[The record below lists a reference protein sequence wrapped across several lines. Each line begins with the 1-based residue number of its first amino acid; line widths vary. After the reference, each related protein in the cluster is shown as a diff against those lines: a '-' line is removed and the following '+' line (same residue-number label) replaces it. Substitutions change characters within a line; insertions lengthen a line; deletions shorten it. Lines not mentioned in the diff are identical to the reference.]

1 MFKKVMIGLAIFA
14 AGVVTGSIITNAV
27 VKEKATQEANEKAA
41 EEIAEVREI
50 YRNKTKKEQNEMV
63 AEEQY
68 EMVAEEQNEKVD
80 PLKVKPQTDR
90 EDYNSYYKMTQNY
103 ASQNQE
109 KPKRASSISDLNA
122 FTYEKS
128 VDRPYIIDPEDYGEE
143 DDYDTMQLTYFM
155 GDKTLVDESA
165 DDTIDEPDLH
175 IGLDNLAIFD
185 EFQGASSIYV
195 RNDILKMDFEILKDD
210 CAYSDLQDEP
220 EVKEKKPHEL

>member
-1 MFKKVMIGLAIFA
+1 MFKKVLSGLAIFA

-27 VKEKATQEANEKAA
+27 VKEKATREANEKAA

-50 YRNKTKKEQNEMV
+50 YRNKTKKEEYEKV
-63 AEEQY
+63 AEES
-68 EMVAEEQNEKVD
+68 EKEVKEENEKVD
-80 PLKVKPQTDR
+80 PLKVKPQTGR

-103 ASQNQE
+103 TSQNEE

>member
-1 MFKKVMIGLAIFA
+1 MFKKVLSGLAIFA

-27 VKEKATQEANEKAA
+27 VKEKATREANEKAA

-50 YRNKTKKEQNEMV
+50 YRNKSKKEQNEKV
-63 AEEQY
+63 AEES
-68 EMVAEEQNEKVD
+68 EKEVKEENEKVD

-103 ASQNQE
+103 TSQNEE

>member
-1 MFKKVMIGLAIFA
+1 MFKKVLSGLAIFA

-63 AEEQY
+63 AEEQ
-68 EMVAEEQNEKVD
+68 NEKVD

-103 ASQNQE
+103 ASQNEE

-220 EVKEKKPHEL
+220 EVIEKKPHEL

>member
-1 MFKKVMIGLAIFA
+1 MFKKVLSSLAIFA

-27 VKEKATQEANEKAA
+27 VKEKATREANEKAA

-50 YRNKTKKEQNEMV
+50 YRNKTKKEEYEKV
-63 AEEQY
+63 AEES
-68 EMVAEEQNEKVD
+68 EKEVKEENEKVD

-103 ASQNQE
+103 TSQNEE

>member
-1 MFKKVMIGLAIFA
+1 MFKKVLSGLAIFA
-14 AGVVTGSIITNAV
+14 AGLVTGSIITNAV
-27 VKEKATQEANEKAA
+27 VKEKAIKEANEKAA

-50 YRNKTKKEQNEMV
+50 YRNKTKKEEYEKV
-63 AEEQY
+63 AEES
-68 EMVAEEQNEKVD
+68 EKEVKEENEKVD

-103 ASQNQE
+103 TSQNEE

>member
-1 MFKKVMIGLAIFA
+1 MFKKVLSGLAIFA

-27 VKEKATQEANEKAA
+27 VKEKATREANEKAA

-50 YRNKTKKEQNEMV
+50 YRNKTKKEQNEKV
-63 AEEQY
+63 AEE
-68 EMVAEEQNEKVD
+68 ESEKVAEEESEKVD
-80 PLKVKPQTDR
+80 PLKVKPQTGR

-103 ASQNQE
+103 TSQNEE

>member
-14 AGVVTGSIITNAV
+14 TGVVTGSIITNAV

-50 YRNKTKKEQNEMV
+50 YRNKTKKEQNE
-63 AEEQY
+63 
-68 EMVAEEQNEKVD
+68 KVD
-80 PLKVKPQTDR
+80 PLKVKPQTGR

-103 ASQNQE
+103 TSQNEE

-185 EFQGASSIYV
+185 EFPGASSIYV

>member
-1 MFKKVMIGLAIFA
+1 MFKKVLSGLAIFA
-14 AGVVTGSIITNAV
+14 AGLVTGSIITNAV
-27 VKEKATQEANEKAA
+27 VKEKAIKEANEKAA

-50 YRNKTKKEQNEMV
+50 YRNKTKKEEYEKV
-63 AEEQY
+63 AEES
-68 EMVAEEQNEKVD
+68 EKEVKEENEKVD
-80 PLKVKPQTDR
+80 PLKVKPQKDR

-103 ASQNQE
+103 TSQNEE

>member
-1 MFKKVMIGLAIFA
+1 MFKKVMIGLVIFA
-14 AGVVTGSIITNAV
+14 AGVVTGSIVTNAV
-27 VKEKATQEANEKAA
+27 VKEKATREANEKAA

-50 YRNKTKKEQNEMV
+50 YRNKTKKEQNEKV
-63 AEEQY
+63 AEES
-68 EMVAEEQNEKVD
+68 EKEVKEENEKVD
-80 PLKVKPQTDR
+80 PLKVKPQTGR

-103 ASQNQE
+103 TSQNEE

-220 EVKEKKPHEL
+220 EVIEKKPHEL

>member
-1 MFKKVMIGLAIFA
+1 MFKKMLSGLAIFT

-27 VKEKATQEANEKAA
+27 VKEKATREANEKAA

-50 YRNKTKKEQNEMV
+50 YRNKTKKEENEKV
-63 AEEQY
+63 AEES
-68 EMVAEEQNEKVD
+68 EKEVKEENEKVD
-80 PLKVKPQTDR
+80 PLKVKPQTGR

-103 ASQNQE
+103 TSQNEE

>member
-1 MFKKVMIGLAIFA
+1 MFKKVLSGLVIFA

-27 VKEKATQEANEKAA
+27 VKEKATREANEKAA

-50 YRNKTKKEQNEMV
+50 YRNKTKREESEKE
-63 AEEQY
+63 
-68 EMVAEEQNEKVD
+68 AEEQNEKVD
-80 PLKVKPQTDR
+80 PLKVKPQTGR

-103 ASQNQE
+103 TSQNEE

>member
-1 MFKKVMIGLAIFA
+1 MCKKVLSGLVIFA

-27 VKEKATQEANEKAA
+27 VKEKATREANEKAA

-50 YRNKTKKEQNEMV
+50 YRNKTKKEQNEKV
-63 AEEQY
+63 TEES
-68 EMVAEEQNEKVD
+68 EKVAEEQNEKVD
-80 PLKVKPQTDR
+80 PLKVKPQTGR

-103 ASQNQE
+103 TSQNE
-109 KPKRASSISDLNA
+109 KKPKRASSISDLNA

-185 EFQGASSIYV
+185 EFPGASSIYV

>member
-1 MFKKVMIGLAIFA
+1 MFKKVLSGLAIFA

-50 YRNKTKKEQNEMV
+50 YRNKTKKEQNEKV
-63 AEEQY
+63 TEE
-68 EMVAEEQNEKVD
+68 ESEKVD
-80 PLKVKPQTDR
+80 PLKVKPQTGR

-103 ASQNQE
+103 TSQNEE

-185 EFQGASSIYV
+185 EFPGASSIYV

>member
-1 MFKKVMIGLAIFA
+1 MFKKVMVGLVIFA
-14 AGVVTGSIITNAV
+14 AGVVTGSIITNTV

-50 YRNKTKKEQNEMV
+50 YRNKIKKEENEKV
-63 AEEQY
+63 AEES
-68 EMVAEEQNEKVD
+68 EKEVKEENEKVD
-80 PLKVKPQTDR
+80 PLKVKPQTGR

-103 ASQNQE
+103 TSQNDE

>member
-1 MFKKVMIGLAIFA
+1 MFKKVLSSLAIFA

-27 VKEKATQEANEKAA
+27 VKEKATREANEKAA

-50 YRNKTKKEQNEMV
+50 YRNKTKKEEYEKV
-63 AEEQY
+63 SEES
-68 EMVAEEQNEKVD
+68 EKEAEEQNEKVD

-103 ASQNQE
+103 TSQNEE

>member
-1 MFKKVMIGLAIFA
+1 MFKKVMIGLVIFA
-14 AGVVTGSIITNAV
+14 AGVVTGSIVTNAV

-50 YRNKTKKEQNEMV
+50 YRNKTKKEQ
-63 AEEQY
+63 Y
-68 EMVAEEQNEKVD
+68 EMVAEESEKEVKEENEKVD
-80 PLKVKPQTDR
+80 PLKVKPQTGR

-103 ASQNQE
+103 TSQNEE

>member
-1 MFKKVMIGLAIFA
+1 MFKKVLSGLAIFA

-27 VKEKATQEANEKAA
+27 VKEKATREANEKAA

-50 YRNKTKKEQNEMV
+50 YRNKTKKEENEKV
-63 AEEQY
+63 AEES
-68 EMVAEEQNEKVD
+68 EKEVKEENEKVD
-80 PLKVKPQTDR
+80 PLKVKPQTSR

-103 ASQNQE
+103 TSQNEE

>member
-1 MFKKVMIGLAIFA
+1 MFKKVLSGLAIFA
-14 AGVVTGSIITNAV
+14 AGLVTGSIITNAV
-27 VKEKATQEANEKAA
+27 VKEKAIKEANEKAA

-50 YRNKTKKEQNEMV
+50 YRNKTKKEEYEKV
-63 AEEQY
+63 SEES
-68 EMVAEEQNEKVD
+68 EKEAEEQNEKVD

-103 ASQNQE
+103 TSQNEE

>member
-1 MFKKVMIGLAIFA
+1 MFKKVLSGLAIFA

-27 VKEKATQEANEKAA
+27 VKEKATREANEKAA

-50 YRNKTKKEQNEMV
+50 YRNKTKKEEYEKV
-63 AEEQY
+63 AEES
-68 EMVAEEQNEKVD
+68 EKEVKEENEKVD
-80 PLKVKPQTDR
+80 PLKVKPQTSR

-103 ASQNQE
+103 TSQNEE

>member
-1 MFKKVMIGLAIFA
+1 MFKKVLSGLAIFA

-27 VKEKATQEANEKAA
+27 VKEKATREANEKAA

-50 YRNKTKKEQNEMV
+50 YRNKTKKEEYEKV
-63 AEEQY
+63 AEES
-68 EMVAEEQNEKVD
+68 EKEVKEKNEKVD
-80 PLKVKPQTDR
+80 PLKVKPQTGR

-103 ASQNQE
+103 TSQNEE
-109 KPKRASSISDLNA
+109 KPKSASSISDLNA

-220 EVKEKKPHEL
+220 EVIEKKPHEL

>member
-1 MFKKVMIGLAIFA
+1 MFKKVMVGLAIFA

-27 VKEKATQEANEKAA
+27 VKEKATREANEKAA

-50 YRNKTKKEQNEMV
+50 YRNKTKKEQNEKV
-63 AEEQY
+63 TEES
-68 EMVAEEQNEKVD
+68 EKEVKEENEKVD

-103 ASQNQE
+103 TSQNEE

>member
-1 MFKKVMIGLAIFA
+1 MFKKVLSGLAIFA

-27 VKEKATQEANEKAA
+27 VKEKATREANEKAA

-50 YRNKTKKEQNEMV
+50 YRNKTKKEENEKV
-63 AEEQY
+63 AEES
-68 EMVAEEQNEKVD
+68 EKEVKEENEKVD

-103 ASQNQE
+103 TSQNEE

>member
-1 MFKKVMIGLAIFA
+1 MFKKVLSGLAIFA
-14 AGVVTGSIITNAV
+14 AGLVTGSIITNAV
-27 VKEKATQEANEKAA
+27 VKEKAIKEANEKAA
-41 EEIAEVREI
+41 EEIAEVRKI
-50 YRNKTKKEQNEMV
+50 YRNKTKKEEYEKV
-63 AEEQY
+63 AEES
-68 EMVAEEQNEKVD
+68 EKEVKEENEKVD

-103 ASQNQE
+103 TSQNEE